1 MSTPLAHQVSNFVKA
16 CEALHSGLI
25 EGHVLTIEDRD
36 MIQQT
41 AAQLLIRAEASTGA
55 PSRAL
60 RPSSHG
66 VWKRW
71 DQPLNQESHRE
82 PGNI

>member
-16 CEALHSGLI
+16 CEALHWGLI
-25 EGHVLTIEDRD
+25 EGHVLTIDDRD

-41 AAQLLIRAEASTGA
+41 AIQLLMRTDVSTEA
-55 PSRAL
+55 PSGPLRA
-60 RPSSHG
+60 SSHG

-71 DQPLNQESHRE
+71 DQTLDQESH
-82 PGNI
+82 P

>member
-1 MSTPLAHQVSNFVKA
+1 MSTPFAHQVSNFVKA
-16 CEALHSGLI
+16 CEALHWGLI

-41 AAQLLIRAEASTGA
+41 AAQLLMRAEVSTEA
-55 PSRAL
+55 PSRPP

-71 DQPLNQESHRE
+71 DQPLDQESH
-82 PGNI
+82 P